1 MATSLSSNAFPPKLT
16 RKCPGGCGRWVL
28 SARDDHGRLVVLEWC
43 IRAKGTHTITAGL
56 FEGFEPT
63 ATLSAGKGFR
73 IHACTKA
80 AERSFSAANFQG
92 KRASGAGR

>member
-1 MATSLSSNAFPPKLT
+1 MATTLPNQSPPHKLT

-56 FEGFEPT
+56 FDGFEPT
-63 ATLSAGKGFR
+63 ATVSAGKGFR
-73 IHACTKA
+73 IHACTRA
-80 AERSFSAANFQG
+80 AQRAHSAASFER
-92 KRASGAGR
+92 KRAAGGGR